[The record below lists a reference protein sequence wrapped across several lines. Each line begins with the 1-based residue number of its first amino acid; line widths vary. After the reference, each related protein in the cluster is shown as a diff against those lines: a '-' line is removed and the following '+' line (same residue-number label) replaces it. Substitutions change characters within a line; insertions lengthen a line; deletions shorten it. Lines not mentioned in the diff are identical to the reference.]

1 MVIKS
6 KIDIDMAPIRLVC
19 QTNERPFAF
28 DSLII
33 YDGLLLEPYS
43 TAVSA
48 FISRHKWTPRL
59 ISSCLL
65 IKVKCKQTIEQ

>member
-1 MVIKS
+1 MNS
-6 KIDIDMAPIRLVC
+6 KMFSHIGSTPTSLVC

-28 DSLII
+28 DSPII

-48 FISRHKWTPRL
+48 FISRHKWTPPPNL
-59 ISSCLL
+59 QLSPYQS
-65 IKVKCKQTIEQ
+65 EM

>member
-19 QTNERPFAF
+19 QTNKRPFAF
-28 DSLII
+28 DSLIV

-48 FISRHKWTPRL
+48 FISRHKWTPPPNL
-59 ISSCLL
+59 QLSPYQS
-65 IKVKCKQTIEQ
+65 EM